1 MSAPDFAGYNAVLA
15 GREEINAQLLIMR
28 VQPDEAS
35 FDFKPGQFGVLGL
48 LGREARVV
56 VNLSGRGDKDVAEV
70 LRVTGKG

>member
-35 FDFKPGQFGVLGL
+35 FDFKPGQFGVL
-48 LGREARVV
+48 ARHAP
-56 VNLSGRGDKDVAEV
+56 LVAALKR
-70 LRVTGKG
+70 LRFAI